1 MFEIINDAA
10 ESYRGI
16 IPADRWQEPYM
27 PLDELM
33 SEIEGCVEFQG
44 LEQGGELRGI
54 MGMQD
59 RGDVTLMRHAYVRT
73 QEQGRGI
80 GTKLLRH
87 LETLTHKPILIGTWA
102 AATWA
107 VAFYERNG
115 YVCVSHEEK
124 ERLLRTY
131 WSIPERQVET
141 SVVLAKALTPWPP
154 VSRLPRTA
162 GCLERGNCR

>member
-1 MFEIINDAA
+1 M
-10 ESYRGI
+10 
-16 IPADRWQEPYM
+16 
-27 PLDELM
+27 
-33 SEIEGCVEFQG
+33 
-44 LEQGGELRGI
+44 
-54 MGMQD
+54 
-59 RGDVTLMRHAYVRT
+59 
-73 QEQGRGI
+73 
-80 GTKLLRH
+80 LLRH
-87 LETLTHKPILIGTWA
+87 LETLTYKPILIGTWA

-162 GCLERGNCR
+162 GCLERGNCGRRVRPPLALSWYLGSGQGGAPWTTQGGW